1 MIKLIISFNAVL
13 FSILAFFGSNETTEP
28 KALSDMPM
36 CSTMQDGGINT
47 YLGTV
52 AIPKF
57 QSVKTTPSLFEGDTS
72 KAYNMPALTQTK
84 KGDVMLSWTEKDA
97 QGITSFCLAFSQDK
111 GKNFGEKKVIYAGNG
126 VGNSRLMRAKILEK
140 KDGSLVAIF
149 SNRTDAPAPPQASK
163 EGGKEGNKEGKGGKG
178 GKRSLDIVYCT
189 SKDNGTTWTSPKS
202 VDADPT
208 QGIVKGF
215 FDAALMSNDEIAVA
229 YLKDVANSTKHEE
242 RDLRLV
248 ITKNGVF
255 QPEKVIDPV
264 VCDCCNINFLVDA
277 NGALN
282 IFYRDNNDDIRD
294 IAKMTSTDNGATFS
308 TPKIVHND
316 GWKIAGC
323 PHSGAVS
330 STHSKSSLVAWYSG
344 SETESGIRLVTQEG
358 KKLFVLDDKSVK
370 NPCLVGGQNQSI
382 MLWEQNAEN
391 NKTQLVFRKINAEKV
406 SENLSVEGSENATN
420 SIGLVVGNQ
429 LLIAHEVKQENKKNS
444 LKIATMAL

>member
-1 MIKLIISFNAVL
+1 MIKLIISFNAII
-13 FSILAFFGSNETTEP
+13 FSILAFFGAKETIKP
-28 KALSDMPM
+28 NAILDMPM
-36 CSTMQDGGINT
+36 CSTMQNGGINA
-47 YLGTV
+47 YLGSV
-52 AIPKF
+52 AIPQF
-57 QSVKTTPSLFEGDTS
+57 PVVKMTTSLFESDTS

-84 KGDVMLSWTEKDA
+84 KGDVMLSWTEKNA

-111 GKNFGEKKVIYAGNG
+111 GKTFSEKKVIYAGTG

-149 SNRTDAPAPPQASK
+149 SNRTDAPAPTQA
-163 EGGKEGNKEGKGGKG
+163 GKEGGKGGKG
-178 GKRSLDIVYCT
+178 GKRSLDIVYCA
-189 SKDNGTTWTSPKS
+189 SKDNGMTWTSPQS

-208 QGIVKGF
+208 KGIVKGF
-215 FDAALMSNDEIAVA
+215 FDATVMSNDEIAVA

-264 VCDCCNINFLVDA
+264 VCDCCNINFLIDA

-282 IFYRDNNDDIRD
+282 VYYRDNNDDIRD

-308 TPKIVHND
+308 EPKIVHND

-330 STHSKSSLVAWYSG
+330 STDGKNNLVAWYSG
-344 SETESGIRLVTQEG
+344 SETESGFRLVTQEG
-358 KKLFVLDDKSVK
+358 KKLLVLDDKSVK
-370 NPCLVGGQNQSI
+370 NPCLMGNQNQSI

-406 SENLSVEGSENATN
+406 SETLSVEGSENATN
-420 SIGLVVGNQ
+420 SIGLVIGNQ

-444 LKIATMAL
+444 LKIAATTL